1 MIQLV
6 TPQCIQFMVKAGH
19 TVMEVWTD
27 MPGNGFIAS
36 IAGHDVVFTET
47 GVALV
52 SGNQLIRIFT
62 EVQKDQMQKTAL
74 PGFPYP
80 KVCLVGVWRTLL
92 EASSVDRP
100 RKFFVGDREKK
111 KAEIGRA
118 HV

>member
-1 MIQLV
+1 MIQLI

-36 IAGHDVVFTET
+36 ISGHDVVFTET

-62 EVQKDQMQKTAL
+62 EVQK
-74 PGFPYP
+74 G
-80 KVCLVGVWRTLL
+80 
-92 EASSVDRP
+92 
-100 RKFFVGDREKK
+100 
-111 KAEIGRA
+111 
-118 HV
+118 

>member
-47 GVALV
+47 GVA
-52 SGNQLIRIFT
+52 S
-62 EVQKDQMQKTAL
+62 
-74 PGFPYP
+74 
-80 KVCLVGVWRTLL
+80 
-92 EASSVDRP
+92 
-100 RKFFVGDREKK
+100 
-111 KAEIGRA
+111 
-118 HV
+118 

>member
-19 TVMEVWTD
+19 TVMEVWSD

-36 IAGHDVVFTET
+36 IAGHDVV
-47 GVALV
+47 
-52 SGNQLIRIFT
+52 FT

-92 EASSVDRP
+92 EVSSVDRP

-111 KAEIGRA
+111 KAGA
-118 HV
+118 PQPMP